1 MTRAELTRMKSLI
14 TDSEMDSWFGI
25 IPGEELDLLLNKAR
39 TFLGKWGK
47 LWNRWMSKNHL
58 KILSRHY
65 SVEEIRFRG
74 DDKRSGYNGTGTI
87 RSAGQAVSPT
97 RSGTGQRKQPES
109 LPGLGSEAAANH
121 RESGDEGSRIPD
133 SGNVPKHDINQKDA
147 EADSPVSAS
156 FFKAQAN
163 NGTFLETQSKF
174 TSLKESPS
182 ATNLSIKDKLPET
195 RFTALNK
202 ADRLHISTAPPYFSP
217 DISPWGT
224 VESHY
229 ELCNGVFRVST
240 PSHGGIMIHI
250 DIAKVYAFQ
259 RSKKRGLH

>member
-14 TDSEMDSWFGI
+14 TESEMDSWFGI

-58 KILSRHY
+58 KILLAIIQSKKFDFE
-65 SVEEIRFRG
+65 VMINEVDITAQERFEALDKQYRQQDPAPDRENNRKAFLDWDLKRLRTIENQVLKEVVYQIPETYRG
-74 DDKRSGYNGTGTI
+74 
-87 RSAGQAVSPT
+87 
-97 RSGTGQRKQPES
+97 
-109 LPGLGSEAAANH
+109 
-121 RESGDEGSRIPD
+121 
-133 SGNVPKHDINQKDA
+133 HDINQKDA

-174 TSLKESPS
+174 TSQKESPS

-217 DISPWGT
+217 DISPWGA

-229 ELCNGVFRVST
+229 ELCNGVFRVF
-240 PSHGGIMIHI
+240 
-250 DIAKVYAFQ
+250 YAVTW
-259 RSKKRGLH
+259 RDYDSY

>member
-1 MTRAELTRMKSLI
+1 MGKTLEQMDEQKS
-14 TDSEMDSWFGI
+14 SEN
-25 IPGEELDLLLNKAR
+25 P
-39 TFLGKWGK
+39 
-47 LWNRWMSKNHL
+47 
-58 KILSRHY
+58 SRHY

-97 RSGTGQRKQPES
+97 RSGTGQRKQPKAFLDWDLKRLRTIENQV
-109 LPGLGSEAAANH
+109 LKEVVYQ
-121 RESGDEGSRIPD
+121 IPETYR
-133 SGNVPKHDINQKDA
+133 GHDINQKDA

-174 TSLKESPS
+174 TSQKESPS

-217 DISPWGT
+217 DISPWGA

-229 ELCNGVFRVST
+229 ELCNGVFRVF
-240 PSHGGIMIHI
+240 
-250 DIAKVYAFQ
+250 YAVTW
-259 RSKKRGLH
+259 RDYDSY